1 MRRLITLVT
10 IFAGALLG
18 FTAAG
23 VPAQAKAPGPNGQI
37 VFGRFNAGLGDFQIF
52 TANPDG
58 TRQVQLLPGVAEC
71 PRWPPTGTRI
81 LVCTANPGSLIRPAT
96 VKPGGAAFRAGSALA
111 TLALTAGATT
121 AASASPP
128 PRLAPPKSYYLALG
142 DSIAYGFQTSKAL
155 AGLPPEAFNT
165 GYADLFAARLR
176 QLRPRIATV
185 NYSCPGE
192 STTSFL
198 LPCIWK
204 ASGHALH
211 NDYPGSQ
218 LGAALAFLAAHRG
231 QVSPITLSLNG
242 NDINEFL
249 LTCPPG
255 DLACLQAGAPAAIA
269 AYQTRLTSILRHLR
283 AAAPGAEII
292 VVGAYDP
299 DIGAFAFADPLFTQ
313 LNQAQREAAATV
325 RARFADPFP
334 AFNPQGDPAAE
345 TAAICALTLLCSQ
358 GDGHPSDTGYR
369 ALARIV
375 WAASAYARLR

>member
-1 MRRLITLVT
+1 VIRH
-10 IFAGALLG
+10 LLRG
-18 FTAAG
+18 
-23 VPAQAKAPGPNGQI
+23 
-37 VFGRFNAGLGDFQIF
+37 
-52 TANPDG
+52 
-58 TRQVQLLPGVAEC
+58 GVA
-71 PRWPPTGTRI
+71 
-81 LVCTANPGSLIRPAT
+81 LA
-96 VKPGGAAFRAGSALA
+96 ALA
-111 TLALTAGATT
+111 VTLGTAT

-128 PRLAPPKSYYLALG
+128 PLFTPPESYYLALG

-192 STTSFL
+192 STTTFL

-204 ASGHALH
+204 TSGHALH

-218 LGAALAFLAAHRG
+218 LDAALAFLAAHRG

-249 LTCPPG
+249 QTCPPG
-255 DLACLQAGAPAAIA
+255 DLACIQAGAPAAIA
-269 AYQTRLTSILRHLR
+269 AYQARLTSILRQLR
-283 AAAPGAEII
+283 AAAPNAEII

-299 DIGAFAFADPLFTQ
+299 NIGAFAFTDPLFTQ
-313 LNQAQREAAATV
+313 LNQAQQAAAATV

-334 AFNPQGDPAAE
+334 AFNPQGDLAE
-345 TAAICALTLLCSQ
+345 TTAICTLTLLCSE
-358 GDGHPSDTGYR
+358 GDGHPSDAGYR
-369 ALARIV
+369 ALAGIV
-375 WAASAYARLR
+375 WAASGYASLQ

>member
-1 MRRLITLVT
+1 VIRHLLR
-10 IFAGALLG
+10 AGA
-18 FTAAG
+18 
-23 VPAQAKAPGPNGQI
+23 
-37 VFGRFNAGLGDFQIF
+37 
-52 TANPDG
+52 
-58 TRQVQLLPGVAEC
+58 
-71 PRWPPTGTRI
+71 
-81 LVCTANPGSLIRPAT
+81 
-96 VKPGGAAFRAGSALA
+96 ALA
-111 TLALTAGATT
+111 ALALTAGAAT
-121 AASASPP
+121 AASASAPAP

-204 ASGHALH
+204 TSGHALH

-218 LGAALAFLAAHRG
+218 RDAALAFLAAHRG

-242 NDINEFL
+242 NDINTFL
-249 LTCPPG
+249 QTCPPG
-255 DLACLQAGAPAAIA
+255 DLACIQAGAPAAIA
-269 AYQTRLTSILRHLR
+269 AYQARLTAILRQLR

-299 DIGAFAFADPLFTQ
+299 DIGVFAFADPLFTQ
-313 LNQAQREAAATV
+313 LNQAQQAAAATV

-334 AFNPQGDPAAE
+334 AFNPQGDETAE
-345 TAAICALTLLCSQ
+345 TAAICALTLLCAE
-358 GDGHPSDTGYR
+358 GDGHPSDAGYR
-369 ALARIV
+369 ALVGIV
-375 WAASAYARLR
+375 WAASGYASLR

>member
-1 MRRLITLVT
+1 VIRHLLR
-10 IFAGALLG
+10 AGA
-18 FTAAG
+18 
-23 VPAQAKAPGPNGQI
+23 
-37 VFGRFNAGLGDFQIF
+37 
-52 TANPDG
+52 
-58 TRQVQLLPGVAEC
+58 
-71 PRWPPTGTRI
+71 
-81 LVCTANPGSLIRPAT
+81 
-96 VKPGGAAFRAGSALA
+96 ALA
-111 TLALTAGATT
+111 ALALTVGAATT
-121 AASASPP
+121 ASASPP
-128 PRLAPPKSYYLALG
+128 PGLTPPKGYYLALG

-155 AGLPPEAFNT
+155 AGLPPDAFNT
-165 GYADLFAARLR
+165 GYADVFAARLR

-192 STTSFL
+192 STATFL

-218 LGAALAFLAAHRG
+218 LDAALAFLAAHRG
-231 QVSPITLSLNG
+231 QVSPVTLSLNG

-269 AYQTRLTSILRHLR
+269 AYQDRLTSILRQMR
-283 AAAPGAEII
+283 AAAPDAEII

-299 DIGAFAFADPLFTQ
+299 NLGAFAFADPLFTK
-313 LNQAQREAAATV
+313 LNQAQQAAAAAV

-369 ALARIV
+369 ALASIV
-375 WAASAYARLR
+375 WAASGYASLQ